1 MLKYIIVSS
10 NVPAA
15 VSCGNP
21 ADDPAAYSHEWILTG
36 NDGLTAT
43 ALANSDDPT
52 PIREWARNLH
62 GFTTIEAKPLSKAK
76 LKALQAPSEEAGA

>member
-21 ADDPAAYSHEWILTG
+21 ADNPADYTHVWTLAGADDI
-36 NDGLTAT
+36 TAT
-43 ALANSDDPT
+43 AYANSDNPK

-62 GFTTIEAKPLSKAK
+62 GFTTITSKPLSKSAHA
-76 LKALQAPSEEAGA
+76 ALTAPA